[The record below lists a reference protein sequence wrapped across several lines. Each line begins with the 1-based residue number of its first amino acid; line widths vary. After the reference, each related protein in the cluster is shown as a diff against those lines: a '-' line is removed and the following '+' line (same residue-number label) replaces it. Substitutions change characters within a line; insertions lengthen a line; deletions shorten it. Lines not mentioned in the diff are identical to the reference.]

1 MKEGININKGLFVLG
16 KVVSAL
22 SELGQM
28 QGCGKKSNA
37 HIPYRDSKLTRLLQ
51 QSLGGNS
58 RMVMIACISPAEP
71 NAEESIN
78 TLRYAERTRNIKNSA
93 VRNVVTGGLSAGEAA
108 ELRKENQQ
116 LKLELA
122 QIRDG
127 SLPSGTSSIR
137 TLPALASAQAVDA
150 ENEER
155 IESHASEALEA
166 TLWQAK
172 YENLLQIAKE
182 QGIDLTELLGAKA
195 AFLRAIVEDLASV
208 SEHLSTVE
216 DSDSEYDD
224 DWQDVMETI
233 PNCGLWVILIY
244 VCAVMFFVAA
254 AVFKAVAEVNEGD

>member
-58 RMVMIACISPAEP
+58 RTVMIACISPAEP

-116 LKLELA
+116 LKE
-122 QIRDG
+122 I
-127 SLPSGTSSIR
+127 I
-137 TLPALASAQAVDA
+137 
-150 ENEER
+150 
-155 IESHASEALEA
+155 
-166 TLWQAK
+166 K
-172 YENLLQIAKE
+172 
-182 QGIDLTELLGAKA
+182 
-195 AFLRAIVEDLASV
+195 
-208 SEHLSTVE
+208 
-216 DSDSEYDD
+216 
-224 DWQDVMETI
+224 
-233 PNCGLWVILIY
+233 
-244 VCAVMFFVAA
+244 
-254 AVFKAVAEVNEGD
+254 